1 MIEIQNLT
9 QSYRKKVVLDNV
21 NLTIKKNEIC
31 ALVGRN
37 GAGKS
42 TLINSLLGILP
53 VKTGTIKI
61 NGVTVS
67 KNKRPQN
74 VVAYLP
80 EKFMLYPLLTGY
92 ENILFFAKAVSTQ
105 VNDGKIEEVLKAVRL
120 WEDKDKMIQGYS
132 KGMLQRLGLA
142 ITLYQDSDLL
152 VLDEPTSGLDP
163 IGRKE
168 VLDTLKS
175 LENKTILLS
184 SHHMDE
190 IRSLCSHVAFLNDH
204 KITKYKVD
212 EFLEMPI

>member
-105 VNDGKIEEVLKAVRL
+105 VNNGKIEEVLKAVRL

-142 ITLYQDSDLL
+142 ITLYQDS
-152 VLDEPTSGLDP
+152 
-163 IGRKE
+163 
-168 VLDTLKS
+168 
-175 LENKTILLS
+175 
-184 SHHMDE
+184 
-190 IRSLCSHVAFLNDH
+190 
-204 KITKYKVD
+204 
-212 EFLEMPI
+212 